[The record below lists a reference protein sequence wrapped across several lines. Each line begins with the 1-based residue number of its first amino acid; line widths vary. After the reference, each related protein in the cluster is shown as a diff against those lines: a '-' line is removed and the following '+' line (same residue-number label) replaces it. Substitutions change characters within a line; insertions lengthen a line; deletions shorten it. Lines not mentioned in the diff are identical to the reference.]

1 MIRLAGV
8 SKRFGRVDV
17 LKHVDAHVAKGECV
31 ALIGQSGSGKSML
44 LRSIAM
50 LERPDSGAIYIDG
63 TDITA
68 QGVNLNQV
76 RESMGMV
83 YQGFNLFS
91 HLNVLDNITLA
102 PRWIKRQGRTQAEAR
117 AIELLSMVGLADK
130 AHSFPHQ
137 LSGGQQQR
145 TAIARCLAMEPQIM
159 LLDEPTSAL
168 DPAMTSEVLSIIR
181 KLTRMGLTMLIVTHE
196 MAFAQDVADRVFFV
210 AEGTIYEQ
218 GTPQQIFENPGRDKT
233 RAFITRLK
241 TFSHEIRSLDFDGVS
256 LNAQIEMF
264 CKKYA
269 IEQQRIYR
277 VQLVLEELLVMIF
290 TQCYQH
296 ETPNVEFTMAYSQEQ
311 DDITLDLVFKAA
323 EFNPFAPQGGD
334 SDDLGMLLVRNYA
347 KQCGHAF
354 SQGSNRVTINI

>member
-31 ALIGQSGSGKSML
+31 ALIGQSGGGKSML

-50 LERPDSGAIYIDG
+50 LERPDAGAVYING

-68 QGVNLNQV
+68 KGVNLNRV

-102 PRWIKRQGRTQAEAR
+102 PRWIKRKGKADAEAR
-117 AIELLSMVGLADK
+117 AMELLSMVGMTDK

-145 TAIARCLAMEPQIM
+145 TAIARCLAMDPQIM

-181 KLTRMGLTMLIVTHE
+181 KLTNMGLTMLIATHE
-196 MAFAQDVADRVFFV
+196 MTFAQDVADRVFFI
-210 AEGTIYEQ
+210 AESTVYEQ
-218 GTPQQIFENPGRDKT
+218 GSPKQIFENPAKEKT
-233 RAFITRLK
+233 RAFIARLK
-241 TFSHEIRSLDFDGVS
+241 TFTHEIRSLDFDAIAM
-256 LNAQIEMF
+256 NAQIEVF
-264 CKKYA
+264 CKKHS

-277 VQLVLEELLVMIF
+277 VQLVLEELVQLIF
-290 TQCYQH
+290 RQCYQH
-296 ETPNVEFTMAYSQEQ
+296 APPDIELAMAYAREQ
-311 DDITLDLVFKAA
+311 DEISLNIVFNAA
-323 EFNPFAPQGGD
+323 EFNPFASQGEA
-334 SDDLGMLLVRNYA
+334 DDDMGMLLVRNYA
-347 KQCGHAF
+347 QQCGHAF
-354 SQGSNRVTINI
+354 SRGSNRVTINI

>member
-8 SKRFGRVDV
+8 SKRIGRVDV
-17 LKHVDAHVAKGECV
+17 LKQVDAHVAKGECI

-50 LERPDSGAIYIDG
+50 LERPDAGAIYING
-63 TDITA
+63 MDITA
-68 QGVNLNQV
+68 KGVDLNRV

-102 PRWIKRQGRTQAEAR
+102 PRWIKRLGRADAEAR
-117 AIELLSMVGLADK
+117 AMELLSMVGMADK
-130 AHSFPHQ
+130 ARSFPHQ

-196 MAFAQDVADRVFFV
+196 MAFAQDVADRVFFI
-210 AEGTIYEQ
+210 AESTIYEQ
-218 GTPQQIFENPGRDKT
+218 GSPRQIFENPSRDKT

-241 TFSHEIRSLDFDGVS
+241 TFTHEIHSLDFDAVS
-256 LNAQIEMF
+256 MNAQIEVF
-264 CKKYA
+264 CRKYS

-277 VQLVLEELLVMIF
+277 VQLVLEELVQVIF
-290 TQCYQH
+290 KQCYQH
-296 ETPNVEFTMAYSQEQ
+296 EPPDMEFTMAYAQEQ

-323 EFNPFAPQGGD
+323 EFNPFAPQGED
-334 SDDLGMLLVRNYA
+334 SDDLGMLLVRNYT

>member
-1 MIRLAGV
+1 M
-8 SKRFGRVDV
+8 

-50 LERPDSGAIYIDG
+50 LERPDTGAIYING

-68 QGVNLNQV
+68 KGVDLNHV

-102 PRWIKRQGRTQAEAR
+102 PRWIKRLGRAEAEAR
-117 AIELLSMVGLADK
+117 AMELLSMVGLADK
-130 AHSFPHQ
+130 ARSFPHQ

-168 DPAMTSEVLSIIR
+168 DPAMTSEVLFIIR
-181 KLTRMGLTMLIVTHE
+181 KLTRLGLTMLIVTHE
-196 MAFAQDVADRVFFV
+196 MAFAQDVADRVFFI
-210 AEGTIYEQ
+210 AEGTIYEE

-241 TFSHEIRSLDFDGVS
+241 TFTHEIRSLDFDAVS
-256 LNAQIEMF
+256 MNARIEVF

-269 IEQQRIYR
+269 IDQQRIYR
-277 VQLVLEELLVMIF
+277 VQLVLEELLQMIF
-290 TQCYQH
+290 VHCYQH
-296 ETPNVEFTMAYSQEQ
+296 AQPDIVFTMTYAQEQ
-311 DDITLDLVFKAA
+311 NDISLDVVFRAA
-323 EFNPFAPQGGD
+323 EFNPFDPQRES

-347 KQCGHAF
+347 KRCGHAF
-354 SQGSNRVTINI
+354 DRGNNRITINI

>member
-1 MIRLAGV
+1 VIRLVGV
-8 SKRFGRVDV
+8 SKRFGRVDI
-17 LKHVDAHVAKGECV
+17 LKQVDAHVAKGECV

-50 LERPDSGAIYIDG
+50 LERPDAGSIFING

-68 QGVNLNQV
+68 KGVNLNHV

-102 PRWIKRQGRTQAEAR
+102 PRWVKRHGRAEAEAR
-117 AIELLSMVGLADK
+117 AMELLSMVGMAEK
-130 AHSFPHQ
+130 ARSFPHQ

-196 MAFAQDVADRVFFV
+196 MAFAQDVADRVFFM
-210 AEGTIYEQ
+210 AESTIYEQ
-218 GTPQQIFENPGRDKT
+218 GSPKQIFENPSRDKT
-233 RAFITRLK
+233 RAFIIRLK
-241 TFSHEIRSLDFDGVS
+241 TFTQVIRSLDFDAVS
-256 LNAQIEMF
+256 MNAQIEVF
-264 CKKYA
+264 CQKHF

-277 VQLVLEELLVMIF
+277 VQLVLEELVGVIF
-290 TQCYQH
+290 RQCYQH
-296 ETPNVEFTMAYSQEQ
+296 APPDMEFTMAYDEEQ
-311 DDITLDLVFKAA
+311 DDISLNIFFNAP
-323 EFNPFAPQGGD
+323 EFNPFASQGED
-334 SDDLGMLLVRNYA
+334 HDDMGMLLVRNYA

>member
-8 SKRFGRVDV
+8 FKRFGQVEV
-17 LKHVDAHVAKGECV
+17 LKNVDAHVAKGECV

-50 LERPDSGAIYIDG
+50 LERPDAGAIYIGG

-68 QGVNLNQV
+68 QGVNLNRV

-102 PRWIKRQGRTQAEAR
+102 PRWIKRLARAQAEAR
-117 AIELLSMVGLADK
+117 AMELLSLVGLADK
-130 AHSFPHQ
+130 ARSFPHQ

-196 MAFAQDVADRVFFV
+196 MAFAQDVADRVFFI
-210 AEGTIYEQ
+210 AEGTVYEQ
-218 GTPQQIFENPGRDKT
+218 GSPQQIFENPGRDKT
-233 RAFITRLK
+233 RAFINRLK
-241 TFSHEIRSLDFDGVS
+241 TFTHEIRSLDFDAVS
-256 LNAQIEMF
+256 MNAQLELF
-264 CKKYA
+264 CKKYS
-269 IEQQRIYR
+269 IEQQRIYQ
-277 VQLVLEELLVMIF
+277 VQLVLEELVLVIF
-290 TQCYQH
+290 MHCYQQK
-296 ETPNVEFTMAYSQEQ
+296 PPDMEFTMAYAQEQ
-311 DDITLDLVFKAA
+311 DDISLDLVFKAA
-323 EFNPFAPQGGD
+323 EFDPFAAQGEA

-347 KQCGHAF
+347 KRCGHVFA
-354 SQGSNRVTINI
+354 QGSNRITINL

>member
-17 LKHVDAHVAKGECV
+17 LKQVDAHVAKGECI

-50 LERPDSGAIYIDG
+50 LERPDAGSIFING

-68 QGVNLNQV
+68 KGVDLNRV

-102 PRWIKRQGRTQAEAR
+102 PRWIKRLGRADAEAR
-117 AIELLSMVGLADK
+117 AMELLSMVGMADK
-130 AHSFPHQ
+130 ARSFPHQ

-196 MAFAQDVADRVFFV
+196 MAFAQDVADRVFFI
-210 AEGTIYEQ
+210 AESTIYEQ
-218 GTPQQIFENPGRDKT
+218 GSPQQIFENPSRDKT

-241 TFSHEIRSLDFDGVS
+241 TFTHEIRSLDFDAVS
-256 LNAQIEMF
+256 MNAQIEVF
-264 CKKYA
+264 CRKYS

-277 VQLVLEELLVMIF
+277 VQLVLEELVGEIF
-290 TQCYQH
+290 TQCYRH
-296 ETPNVEFTMAYSQEQ
+296 EPPDMEFTMAYAQEQ
-311 DDITLDLVFKAA
+311 DDITLDLVFRAA
-323 EFNPFAPQGGD
+323 EFNPFAPQGES

-347 KQCGHAF
+347 KRCGHAF
-354 SQGSNRVTINI
+354 AQGSNRITINI

>member
-17 LKHVDAHVAKGECV
+17 LKQVDAHVAKGECV

-50 LERPDSGAIYIDG
+50 LERPDTGSIYIDG

-68 QGVNLNQV
+68 KGVNLNRV

-102 PRWIKRQGRTQAEAR
+102 PRWIRRLGRADAEAR
-117 AIELLSMVGLADK
+117 AMELLSMVGMADK
-130 AHSFPHQ
+130 ARSFPHQ

-196 MAFAQDVADRVFFV
+196 MAFAQDVADRVFFI

-218 GTPQQIFENPGRDKT
+218 GSPQQIFENPGRDKT

-241 TFSHEIRSLDFDGVS
+241 TFTHEIRSLDFDAVS
-256 LNAQIEMF
+256 MNAQIELF
-264 CKKYA
+264 CKKYS

-277 VQLVLEELLVMIF
+277 VQLVLEELLGVIF

-296 ETPNVEFTMAYSQEQ
+296 EAPDMEFMMGYAQEQ

-323 EFNPFAPQGGD
+323 EFNPFAPQRED